1 MSKKPKIQTRKPP
14 SISPA
19 ALEDFVSGGSGGA
32 SEKKAAEELAPR
44 PRRSIA
50 PAAKTTIYTRKA
62 GESAGEELRRVTLY
76 FPTDLHQRARI
87 AAVQANRP
95 LSDMVVEM
103 VERAL
108 SSKR

>member
-14 SISPA
+14 TVSAA
-19 ALEDFVSGGSGGA
+19 ALEDFVSGGSGGI
-32 SEKKAAEELAPR
+32 EKGAAEVTP
-44 PRRSIA
+44 PSRSA
-50 PAAKTTIYTRKA
+50 SNSAAKTTIYTRRG

-76 FPTDLHQRARI
+76 FPTDVHRRARI
-87 AAVQANRP
+87 AAVQADRP
-95 LSDMVVEM
+95 LSEMVVEM